1 MAFRRLCSAFFS
13 PAFLPT
19 RRRLPLRIAQ
29 NLYRFRFFSFSS
41 SHRCSIRCLGGA
53 FPVSFALRFFVERR
67 HPRRRDATACRRAIS
82 ACGFDA
88 HSIFQRIVFDSP
100 PSLSLCRCRRW
111 FGATEEEKTSRDGS
125 FFRSS
130 RLPFFLSL
138 SLFSSGARILRAF
151 NVLEFTFVRTKI
163 RFVSIQ
169 QLKTTT
175 YYTEGIILYK

>member
-29 NLYRFRFFSFSS
+29 NHYRFRFFSSSS
-41 SHRCSIRCLGGA
+41 SHRCSIRCLGDA
-53 FPVSFALRFFVERR
+53 FTVSFALRFSVERR

-130 RLPFFLSL
+130 FVFLTLFFE
-138 SLFSSGARILRAF
+138 RANTAGF
-151 NVLEFTFVRTKI
+151 NFLVEHFCENK
-163 RFVSIQ
+163 FVSFR
-169 QLKTTT
+169 
-175 YYTEGIILYK
+175 YNN

>member
-41 SHRCSIRCLGGA
+41 SHRCSILCLGGA
-53 FPVSFALRFFVERR
+53 FPVSFALRFSVKRR
-67 HPRRRDATACRRAIS
+67 HPRRRDATAFRRAIS
-82 ACGFDA
+82 ACGCDA

-100 PSLSLCRCRRW
+100 PSLQSLRRCRR
-111 FGATEEEKTSRDGS
+111 FVCATEEEKTSRDGS

-130 RLPFFLSL
+130 RLPFFFLSL
-138 SLFSSGARILRAF
+138 SFRAAREYCGL
-151 NVLEFTFVRTKI
+151 LTF
-163 RFVSIQ
+163 
-169 QLKTTT
+169 
-175 YYTEGIILYK
+175 